1 MHGAPE
7 PLEPGT
13 PYEVEVVLD
22 ACAYQWTPGQVLR
35 VSVAGADWPNTV
47 APPHP
52 VLLTVHAAALELPV
66 LAHDWPSPSFAPG
79 AAHSTESAEGIAW
92 EIHDDVLARTTTA
105 RTVSVSEYDTPY
117 DGRALEDYRGEVS
130 VDRRTFAQRAH
141 ADTTLELSWPGVDI
155 RVWSVMDV
163 VVEGGRVDATIRTV
177 AERDGAVVSERTW
190 VRESG

>member
-1 MHGAPE
+1 V
-7 PLEPGT
+7 T
-13 PYEVEVVLD
+13 
-22 ACAYQWTPGQVLR
+22 
-35 VSVAGADWPNTV
+35 
-47 APPHP
+47 
-52 VLLTVHAAALELPV
+52 LTVHAAEVLLPV
-66 LAHDWPSPSFAPG
+66 LDGSWPAPTFGPG
-79 AAHSTESAEGIAW
+79 AEHTTESAEGIAW

-141 ADTTLELSWPGVDI
+141 ADTTLELSWPDVDI

-163 VVEGGRVDATIRTV
+163 VVEGGRVGATIRTV

-190 VRESG
+190 VREPG